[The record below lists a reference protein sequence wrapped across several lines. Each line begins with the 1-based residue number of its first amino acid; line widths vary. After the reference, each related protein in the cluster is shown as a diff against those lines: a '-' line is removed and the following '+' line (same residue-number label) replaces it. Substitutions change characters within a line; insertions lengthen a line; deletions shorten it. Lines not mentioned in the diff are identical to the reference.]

1 MIGGGA
7 VGVETALF
15 LGEKGTLSPEAVKF
29 LLVNKAETPEDLY
42 ELATQG
48 TKDVV
53 LIEMIKKI
61 GKDIGL
67 TTRWGMLQDMSR
79 IGVKTNV
86 STKALE
92 ITPQGVTVEMA
103 GEKET
108 LPADTVVLAV
118 GSESF
123 NPLQEFIAEKG
134 IPYQVV
140 GDAQKVALAFDAVHE
155 GFAAGR
161 NIQ

>member
-1 MIGGGA
+1 
-7 VGVETALF
+7 
-15 LGEKGTLSPEAVKF
+15 
-29 LLVNKAETPEDLY
+29 
-42 ELATQG
+42 
-48 TKDVV
+48 
-53 LIEMIKKI
+53 
-61 GKDIGL
+61 
-67 TTRWGMLQDMSR
+67 MSR

-123 NPLQEFIAEKG
+123 NPLQECAYCCPG
-134 IPYQVV
+134 
-140 GDAQKVALAFDAVHE
+140 L
-155 GFAAGR
+155 
-161 NIQ
+161 